1 MPSENK
7 RVKPERDEK
16 ILTEWNG
23 LMIHALADCGSV
35 LEREDALAVAR
46 AAADF
51 ILTNMSQ
58 SDGRLFRSHKDGRA
72 RFNAYLEDYA
82 AFVRALIALYEAT
95 FELRWL
101 GEASRLSGIMFKQ
114 FHDAERGGFY
124 QTGVDH
130 EQLVVRRKDFVD
142 NAIPSGNSMAAE
154 ALLRLSVLVDRHE
167 YREEASRILLLM
179 KDSMGQQPTG
189 FGRMLGALDTLL
201 APSQEIAVVGD
212 PDDDATKA
220 LLRQVRKRYIP
231 HTVLAL
237 KRPDEKS
244 DLPLLADR
252 TLVDGKPAAY
262 VCENFACKLPINT
275 PEELSALLSGE
286 SPDLYT

>member
-1 MPSENK
+1 
-7 RVKPERDEK
+7 
-16 ILTEWNG
+16 
-23 LMIHALADCGSV
+23 
-35 LEREDALAVAR
+35 
-46 AAADF
+46 
-51 ILTNMSQ
+51 MSQ
-58 SDGRLFRSHKDGRA
+58 TDGRLFRSHKDGRA

-101 GEASRLSGIMFKQ
+101 GEASRLTGIMFEQ

-130 EQLVVRRKDFVD
+130 EQLVVRRKDFID

-154 ALLRLSVLVDRHE
+154 LLLRLAVLVDRHD
-167 YREEASRILLLM
+167 YRDEASRIFLLM
-179 KDSMGQQPTG
+179 KDAMGQQPTG
-189 FGRMLGALDTLL
+189 FGRMLGGLDTLL
-201 APSQEIAVVGD
+201 SRSQEIAIVGD
-212 PDDDATKA
+212 PDEEATQV
-220 LLRQVRKRYIP
+220 LLRQVRKRHLP
-231 HTVLAL
+231 HTVVAL

-244 DLPLLADR
+244 DLPLLANR

-262 VCENFACKLPINT
+262 VCENFACKLPVNT

-286 SPDLYT
+286 SPDVVGE